1 LIQKG
6 KSYIYGATAEKLEY
20 DVYEEN
26 KVLKAKKTEKTQNK
40 VKLKMVFNILIVF
53 VLIFSVMYRYALITE
68 LNYKINK
75 TNISYNEI
83 KNENSR
89 LKVDVEKQMD
99 LQKIKEIAEKK
110 LGMQKPDKYQIE
122 YVNVPKSDYTR
133 VADAAKIDSGVK
145 SNLFLGILNKVEEFT
160 HLLY

>member
-6 KSYIYGATAEKLEY
+6 KSYIYGTAAEKLEY

-26 KVLKAKKTEKTQNK
+26 KVLKAKKVQKTQNK

-53 VLIFSVMYRYALITE
+53 ILFFGVMYRYALITE

-83 KNENSR
+83 KNENAR
-89 LKVDVEKQMD
+89 TKVEVEKQMD
-99 LQKIKEIAEKK
+99 LQKIKETAEKK
-110 LGMQKPDKYQIE
+110 LGMQKPDKFQVV
-122 YVNVPKSDYTR
+122 YVNVPKSDYTV
-133 VADAAKIDSGVK
+133 VADNVKEDSGVK
-145 SNLFLGILNKVEEFT
+145 NNLFLGILNKVEEFT

>member
-1 LIQKG
+1 MIQKG
-6 KSYIYGATAEKLEY
+6 KSYVYGTAAEKLEY

-26 KVLKAKKTEKTQNK
+26 KVLKAKKNEKTQNK
-40 VKLKMVFNILIVF
+40 VKLKMVLNIFIVF
-53 VLIFSVMYRYALITE
+53 SLCFGVIFRYALITE

-75 TNISYNEI
+75 TNISYNDI

-99 LQKIKEIAEKK
+99 LQKIREIAEKK
-110 LGMQKPDKYQIE
+110 LGMQKPDKFQIA
-122 YVNVPKSDYTR
+122 YVNVPKTDFTI
-133 VADAAKIDSGVK
+133 VADSVKDESGIK
-145 SNLFLGILNKVEEFT
+145 GNLFLGILNKAEKFT